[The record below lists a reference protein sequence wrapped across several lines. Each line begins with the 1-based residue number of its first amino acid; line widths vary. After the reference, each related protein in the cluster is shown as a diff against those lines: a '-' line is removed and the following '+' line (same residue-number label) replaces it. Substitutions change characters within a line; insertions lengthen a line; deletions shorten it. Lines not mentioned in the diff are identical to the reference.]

1 MLRPETGRD
10 PARTSGAPG
19 AENEAAPIDRN
30 DPVAR
35 QVCRMVEED
44 LRAAQLEIPR
54 LPHVAAP
61 ILEILSNPNI
71 SNQEVLRIV
80 RMDPVLSGKIMER
93 ANSAVFAGSQ
103 SVTSLSTAILRL
115 GLLRVSEIALEL
127 SAEMKVYHAR
137 KRGTLLERLWKFS
150 LGTALACESLAQASV
165 REARDVAFLTGLFHA
180 VANPAIVT
188 AIGRLERKIPVI
200 PPQTED
206 RVLGLMN
213 LLSTDLTL
221 QILNGWFLPKE
232 IQNAVRLQNESVRE
246 RRGSPLAH
254 LLVCGKLLA
263 TELGLG
269 TSPRPINLETSK
281 DFWYLRLDDREV
293 LDHVSRLVLTGMEST
308 PKAPHSV
315 LE

>member
-1 MLRPETGRD
+1 MFQPDTGRE
-10 PARTSGAPG
+10 PARSSGAPA
-19 AENEAAPIDRN
+19 AENDAATIDRD
-30 DPVAR
+30 DPVAI
-35 QVCRMVEED
+35 QVCRVVQDD

-127 SAEMKVYHAR
+127 SSEMKVYHGR

-150 LGTALACESLAQASV
+150 LGTALACESLAQVSV

-180 VANPAIVT
+180 VASPAIVT
-188 AIGRLERKIPVI
+188 AIGRLERKIPAI
-200 PPQTED
+200 PQQMED

-213 LLSTDLTL
+213 LLSTELTL
-221 QILNGWFLPKE
+221 QILSSWFLPKE
-232 IQNAVRLQNESVRE
+232 IQNAVRLQNASVRE
-246 RRGSPLAH
+246 RKGNPLAH

-269 TSPRPINLETSK
+269 TSPKPINLETSK
-281 DFWYLRLDDREV
+281 DFWHLRLDDREI
-293 LDHVSRLVLTGMEST
+293 LDQVSRIVLSGMEST
-308 PKAPHSV
+308 PKTPHSV
-315 LE
+315 LD